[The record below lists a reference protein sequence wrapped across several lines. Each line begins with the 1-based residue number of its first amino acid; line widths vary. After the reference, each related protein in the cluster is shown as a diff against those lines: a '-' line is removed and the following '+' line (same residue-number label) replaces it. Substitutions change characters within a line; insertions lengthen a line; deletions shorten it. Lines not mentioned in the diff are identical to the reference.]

1 MRKVLVLVLVAAVVA
16 VPAALADKPASKPV
30 ASQKGWVKLGGGKN
44 YGTSVTGLAL
54 AGVTVAPLKPAATVS
69 SATRFPITQG
79 KLILSKANNVV
90 TGATGGV
97 NHVGGLLLT
106 SGDKSARVRN
116 LVVVANLVSGSP
128 DASKLTAQVNGKRL
142 DLATITLGTVRVSGS
157 TVTVPVATIT
167 LTADAAAALNTALGT
182 SLAGGASLGTATL
195 TARLVGHGKA

>member
-1 MRKVLVLVLVAAVVA
+1 MRKVLVFALVAAVVA
-16 VPAALADKPASKPV
+16 VPAAFADKPASKPV

-44 YGTSVTGLAL
+44 FGTSLAGLAL
-54 AGVTVAPLKPAATVS
+54 AGVTVVPLKPAATVS

-90 TGATGGV
+90 TGATGSV
-97 NHVGGLLLT
+97 NHVGGLLLS

-116 LVVVANLVSGSP
+116 LVVVANLVAGSP

-142 DLATITLGTVRVSGS
+142 DLATITLGTVTVSGS

-167 LTADAAAALNTALGT
+167 LTADAATALNAALGT
-182 SLAGGASLGTATL
+182 SLAGGAWLGSATL
-195 TARLVGHGKA
+195 TARLVGHGRA